1 MDMTFTLHPGDNLQ
15 GGKYRIEK
23 VLGQG
28 GFGITYLAIQG
39 GLDRTVA
46 IKEFFMREA
55 CCRASDS
62 RGVTLGTEGNR
73 ETVDRYRQ
81 KFLKEARSIA
91 RLNHPHIVRIID
103 VFEENGTAYY
113 VMEYV
118 AGGSLSDRVGR
129 QGALSESEATRY
141 IRQVADALTY
151 IHTQRMTHLDVKPA
165 NIMLTDKDEVV
176 LIDFGLAKQ
185 YDSAT
190 GHQTSSTPVGI
201 SEGYA
206 PLEQY
211 MQGGVGEFSPET
223 DIYALGAT
231 YYKLLTGQT
240 PPSASSVNEDGLPL
254 EPLKSRG
261 VTPQVITAIT
271 HAMEGRRRD
280 RPKTVAEFLTKF
292 DGVAGQAA
300 NPKPRTDTS
309 HEASGSGDGDTT
321 LKKKIPTP
329 QPKPQPKSTARP
341 VVSRKAMM
349 VAAAVLAAVLV
360 VGGIVV
366 AISQA
371 WPSGETATETQDKP
385 AFVAKKITKDSEMFS
400 VGDVNFTMRYIEGG
414 SFDMGATAEMDTAG
428 FSLAEEKPVHK
439 VYVESFAIGVF
450 EVTHGLWQAV
460 MDPNSSYNASTYFL
474 PVESVSWNDCQEF
487 IQKLNAI
494 TGKQFRLP
502 TEAEWEYAAR
512 GGKYAKGCRYSGSN
526 NLGEVGKYYGNSY
539 GSLPL
544 PGSRK
549 PNELELYDMSGSV
562 YELCSDYMGDY
573 SAEEQVCPVG
583 PVAGSERVMR
593 GGSFG
598 DEPINCRNSARFGIA
613 PDKRASNVGLRLAL
627 SL

>member
-1 MDMTFTLHPGDNLQ
+1 MDMIFTLHPGDNLQ

-39 GLDRTVA
+39 GLERTVA
-46 IKEFFMREA
+46 IKEFFMHEA
-55 CCRASDS
+55 CCRDSDS

-141 IRQVADALTY
+141 IRQVADALIY

-223 DIYALGAT
+223 DVYALGAT

-280 RPKTVAEFLTKF
+280 RPKTVAEFLAEF

-321 LKKKIPTP
+321 LKKKIPA
-329 QPKPQPKSTARP
+329 PQPKSPARP
-341 VVSRKAMM
+341 LVSRKTMM

-414 SFDMGATAEMDTAG
+414 SFDMGATAEMDTVG

-450 EVTHGLWQAV
+450 EVTQELWQAV
-460 MDPNSSYNASTYFL
+460 MGTNPSSTKSEYC

-512 GGKYAKGCRYSGSN
+512 GGKYAKGYRYSGSN
-526 NLGEVGKYYGNSY
+526 NLGEVGSFYH
-539 GSLPL
+539 GSWPAWA
-544 PGSRK
+544 SRK
-549 PNELELYDMSGSV
+549 PNELGLYDMSGSV
-562 YELCSDYMGDY
+562 NELCSDYMGDY

-583 PVAGSERVMR
+583 PVSGSERVMR

-598 DEPINCRNSARFGIA
+598 DEPINCRISARFGIA
-613 PDKRASNVGLRLAL
+613 PDKRASNIGLRLAL

>member
-39 GLDRTVA
+39 GLERMVA

-55 CCRASDS
+55 CCRACDS

-91 RLNHPHIVRIID
+91 QLNHPHIVRIID

-129 QGALSESEATRY
+129 QGALSESEDTRY

-280 RPKTVAEFLTKF
+280 RPKTVAEFLAEF

-300 NPKPRTDTS
+300 TPKPRTDTS

-321 LKKKIPTP
+321 LKKKIPA
-329 QPKPQPKSTARP
+329 PQPKSPARP
-341 VVSRKAMM
+341 VVSRKTMM

-385 AFVAKKITKDSEMFS
+385 AFVAKKITKDSEMFF

-414 SFDMGATAEMDTAG
+414 SFDMGATAEMDTVG

-450 EVTHGLWQAV
+450 EVTQELWQAV
-460 MDPNSSYNASTYFL
+460 MGTNPSSTKSAYC

-512 GGKYAKGCRYSGSN
+512 GGKYAKGYRYSGSN
-526 NLGEVGKYYGNSY
+526 NLGEVGSFYH
-539 GSLPL
+539 GSWPAWA
-544 PGSRK
+544 SRK
-549 PNELELYDMSGSV
+549 PNELGLYDMSGSV
-562 YELCSDYMGDY
+562 NELCSDYMGDY

-583 PVAGSERVMR
+583 PAAGSERVMR

-598 DEPINCRNSARFGIA
+598 DEPINCRISARFGIA

>member
-39 GLDRTVA
+39 GLERTVA

-55 CCRASDS
+55 CCRVSDS

-129 QGALSESEATRY
+129 QGALSEPEATRY

-280 RPKTVAEFLTKF
+280 RPKTVAEFLAEF

-309 HEASGSGDGDTT
+309 HEVSGSGDGDTT

-329 QPKPQPKSTARP
+329 QPQPKSPARP
-341 VVSRKAMM
+341 VVSRKTMM

-428 FSLAEEKPVHK
+428 FSLADEKPVHK

-450 EVTHGLWQAV
+450 EVTQELWQAV
-460 MDPNSSYNASTYFL
+460 MGTNPSSTKSEYC

-512 GGKYAKGCRYSGSN
+512 GGKYAKGYRYSGSN
-526 NLGEVGKYYGNSY
+526 NLGEVGSFYH
-539 GSLPL
+539 GSWPAWA
-544 PGSRK
+544 SRK
-549 PNELELYDMSGSV
+549 PNELGLYDMSGSV
-562 YELCSDYMGDY
+562 NELCSDYMGDY

-583 PVAGSERVMR
+583 PAAGSERVMR

-598 DEPINCRNSARFGIA
+598 DEPINCRISARFGIA

>member
-1 MDMTFTLHPGDNLQ
+1 
-15 GGKYRIEK
+15 
-23 VLGQG
+23 
-28 GFGITYLAIQG
+28 
-39 GLDRTVA
+39 
-46 IKEFFMREA
+46 MREA

-223 DIYALGAT
+223 DVYALGAT

-280 RPKTVAEFLTKF
+280 RPKTVAEFLAEF

-321 LKKKIPTP
+321 LKKKIPA
-329 QPKPQPKSTARP
+329 PQPKSPARP
-341 VVSRKAMM
+341 VVSRKTMM

-385 AFVAKKITKDSEMFS
+385 AFVAKKITKDSEMFF

-414 SFDMGATAEMDTAG
+414 SFDMGATAEMDTVG

-450 EVTHGLWQAV
+450 EVTQELWQAV
-460 MDPNSSYNASTYFL
+460 MGTNPSSTKSAYC

-526 NLGEVGKYYGNSY
+526 NLGEVGSFYH
-539 GSLPL
+539 GSWPAWA
-544 PGSRK
+544 SRK
-549 PNELELYDMSGSV
+549 PNELGLYDMSGSV
-562 YELCSDYMGDY
+562 NELCSDYMGDY

-583 PVAGSERVMR
+583 PVSGSERVMR

-598 DEPINCRNSARFGIA
+598 DDPINCRISARFGIA

>member
-39 GLDRTVA
+39 GLERMVA

-55 CCRASDS
+55 CCRACDS

-91 RLNHPHIVRIID
+91 QLNHPHIVRIID

-280 RPKTVAEFLTKF
+280 RPKTVAEFLAEF

-300 NPKPRTDTS
+300 TPKPRTDTS

-321 LKKKIPTP
+321 LKKKIPA
-329 QPKPQPKSTARP
+329 PQPKSPARP
-341 VVSRKAMM
+341 VVSRKTMM

-385 AFVAKKITKDSEMFS
+385 AFVAKKITKDSEMFF

-414 SFDMGATAEMDTAG
+414 SFDMGATAEMDTVG

-450 EVTHGLWQAV
+450 EVTQELWQAV
-460 MDPNSSYNASTYFL
+460 MGTNPSSTKSAYC

-512 GGKYAKGCRYSGSN
+512 GGKYAKGYRYSGSN
-526 NLGEVGKYYGNSY
+526 NLGEVGSFYH
-539 GSLPL
+539 GSWPAWA
-544 PGSRK
+544 SRK
-549 PNELELYDMSGSV
+549 PNELGLYDMSGSV
-562 YELCSDYMGDY
+562 NELCSDYMGDY

-583 PVAGSERVMR
+583 PAAGSERVMR

-598 DEPINCRNSARFGIA
+598 DEPINCRISARFGIA

>member
-1 MDMTFTLHPGDNLQ
+1 MDMIFTLHPGDNLQ

-39 GLDRTVA
+39 GLERTVA

-55 CCRASDS
+55 CCRACDS

-129 QGALSESEATRY
+129 QGALSEPEATRY

-223 DIYALGAT
+223 DVYALGAT

-280 RPKTVAEFLTKF
+280 RPKTVAEFLAEF

-321 LKKKIPTP
+321 LKKKIPA
-329 QPKPQPKSTARP
+329 PQPKSPARP
-341 VVSRKAMM
+341 VVSRKTMM

-385 AFVAKKITKDSEMFS
+385 AFVAKKITKDSEMFF

-414 SFDMGATAEMDTAG
+414 SFDMGATAEMDTVG

-450 EVTHGLWQAV
+450 EVTQELWQAV
-460 MDPNSSYNASTYFL
+460 MGTNPSSTKSAYC

-512 GGKYAKGCRYSGSN
+512 GGKYAKGYRYSGSN
-526 NLGEVGKYYGNSY
+526 NLGEVGSFYH
-539 GSLPL
+539 GSWPAWA
-544 PGSRK
+544 SRK
-549 PNELELYDMSGSV
+549 PNELRLYDMSGSV
-562 YELCSDYMGDY
+562 NELCSDYMGDY

-583 PVAGSERVMR
+583 PVSGSERVMR

-598 DEPINCRNSARFGIA
+598 DEPINCRISARFGIA
-613 PDKRASNVGLRLAL
+613 PDKRASNIGLRLAL

>member
-39 GLDRTVA
+39 GLERTVA

-55 CCRASDS
+55 CSRTSDS
-62 RGVTLGTEGNR
+62 RSVTLGTEGNR

-129 QGALSESEATRY
+129 QGALSEPEATRY
-141 IRQVADALTY
+141 IRQVADALNY

-165 NIMLTDKDEVV
+165 NIMLTDKDEAV

-223 DIYALGAT
+223 DVYALGAT

-240 PPSASSVNEDGLPL
+240 PPSASTVNEDGLPL

-261 VTPQVITAIT
+261 VSPQVITAIT

-280 RPKTVAEFLTKF
+280 RPKTVAEFLAEF
-292 DGVAGQAA
+292 DGVAEQAA
-300 NPKPRTDTS
+300 NPKPHTDTP
-309 HEASGSGDGDTT
+309 HEASGSGDGETT

-329 QPKPQPKSTARP
+329 QPKSQPKSPARP
-341 VVSRKAMM
+341 VVSRKTMM

-371 WPSGETATETQDKP
+371 LPSGETATEIQDKP
-385 AFVAKKITKDSEMFS
+385 VFVAKKITQDSEMFS
-400 VGDVNFTMRYIEGG
+400 VGGENFTMRYIEGG
-414 SFDMGATAEMDTAG
+414 SFDMGATAEMDTVG

-450 EVTHGLWQAV
+450 EVTQELWQAV
-460 MDPNSSYNASTYFL
+460 MGTNPSYDKSRFCS
-474 PVESVSWNDCQEF
+474 VESVSWNDCQEF
-487 IQKLNAI
+487 LQKLNAI

-526 NLGEVGKYYGNSY
+526 NLGEVGKYYANSH
-539 GSLPL
+539 GSLPVQ
-544 PGSRK
+544 GSRK
-549 PNELELYDMSGSV
+549 PNELTLYDMSGSV
-562 YELCSDYMGDY
+562 NELCSDYMGDY

-583 PVAGSERVMR
+583 PASGSERVMR

-598 DEPINCRNSARFGIA
+598 DEPINCRISARFGIA

-627 SL
+627 SI

>member
-1 MDMTFTLHPGDNLQ
+1 M
-15 GGKYRIEK
+15 
-23 VLGQG
+23 
-28 GFGITYLAIQG
+28 
-39 GLDRTVA
+39 
-46 IKEFFMREA
+46 
-55 CCRASDS
+55 
-62 RGVTLGTEGNR
+62 TLGTEGNR

-280 RPKTVAEFLTKF
+280 RPKTVAEFLAEF

-321 LKKKIPTP
+321 LKKKIPA
-329 QPKPQPKSTARP
+329 PQPKSPARP
-341 VVSRKAMM
+341 VVSRKTMM

-385 AFVAKKITKDSEMFS
+385 AFVAKKITKDSEMFF

-414 SFDMGATAEMDTAG
+414 SFDMGATAEMDTVG

-450 EVTHGLWQAV
+450 EVTQELWQAV
-460 MDPNSSYNASTYFL
+460 MGTNPSSTKSAYC

-512 GGKYAKGCRYSGSN
+512 GGKYAKGYRYSGSN
-526 NLGEVGKYYGNSY
+526 NLGEVGSFYH
-539 GSLPL
+539 GSWPAWA
-544 PGSRK
+544 SRK
-549 PNELELYDMSGSV
+549 PNELGLYDMSGSV
-562 YELCSDYMGDY
+562 HELCSDYMGDY

-583 PVAGSERVMR
+583 PAAGSERVMR

-598 DEPINCRNSARFGIA
+598 DEPINCRISARFGIA

>member
-39 GLDRTVA
+39 GLERTVA

-118 AGGSLSDRVGR
+118 AGGSLSDRGGR
-129 QGALSESEATRY
+129 QGALSEPEATRY

-165 NIMLTDKDEVV
+165 NIMLTDKDEAV

-280 RPKTVAEFLTKF
+280 RPKTVAEFLAEF

-300 NPKPRTDTS
+300 NPKPRTDTP

-321 LKKKIPTP
+321 LKKKIPA
-329 QPKPQPKSTARP
+329 PQPKSPARP
-341 VVSRKAMM
+341 VVSRKTMM

-385 AFVAKKITKDSEMFS
+385 AFVAKKITQSFQLTLSTGQYSDLVEDGLVPITACQSSCVTSKTPMAKLSTYTLCTGFS
-400 VGDVNFTMRYIEGG
+400 SARLKPAVSISAVG
-414 SFDMGATAEMDTAG
+414 SF
-428 FSLAEEKPVHK
+428 
-439 VYVESFAIGVF
+439 Y
-450 EVTHGLWQAV
+450 HG
-460 MDPNSSYNASTYFL
+460 
-474 PVESVSWNDCQEF
+474 SWP
-487 IQKLNAI
+487 AW
-494 TGKQFRLP
+494 
-502 TEAEWEYAAR
+502 A
-512 GGKYAKGCRYSGSN
+512 
-526 NLGEVGKYYGNSY
+526 
-539 GSLPL
+539 
-544 PGSRK
+544 SRK
-549 PNELELYDMSGSV
+549 PNELGLYDMSGSV
-562 YELCSDYMGDY
+562 NELCSDYMGDY

-583 PVAGSERVMR
+583 PAAGSERVMR

-598 DEPINCRNSARFGIA
+598 DEPINCRISARFGIA

>member
-1 MDMTFTLHPGDNLQ
+1 M
-15 GGKYRIEK
+15 
-23 VLGQG
+23 
-28 GFGITYLAIQG
+28 
-39 GLDRTVA
+39 
-46 IKEFFMREA
+46 
-55 CCRASDS
+55 
-62 RGVTLGTEGNR
+62 
-73 ETVDRYRQ
+73 
-81 KFLKEARSIA
+81 
-91 RLNHPHIVRIID
+91 
-103 VFEENGTAYY
+103 
-113 VMEYV
+113 
-118 AGGSLSDRVGR
+118 
-129 QGALSESEATRY
+129 
-141 IRQVADALTY
+141 ADALTY

-539 GSLPL
+539 GTLPL

-598 DEPINCRNSARFGIA
+598 DDPINCRISARFGIA

>member
-1 MDMTFTLHPGDNLQ
+1 M
-15 GGKYRIEK
+15 
-23 VLGQG
+23 
-28 GFGITYLAIQG
+28 
-39 GLDRTVA
+39 
-46 IKEFFMREA
+46 
-55 CCRASDS
+55 
-62 RGVTLGTEGNR
+62 
-73 ETVDRYRQ
+73 
-81 KFLKEARSIA
+81 
-91 RLNHPHIVRIID
+91 ID

-129 QGALSESEATRY
+129 QGALSESEAMRY

-185 YDSAT
+185 YASAT

-223 DIYALGAT
+223 DVYARGAT

-280 RPKTVAEFLTKF
+280 RPKTVAEFLAEF

-321 LKKKIPTP
+321 LKKKIPA
-329 QPKPQPKSTARP
+329 PQPKSPARP
-341 VVSRKAMM
+341 VVSRKTMM

-385 AFVAKKITKDSEMFS
+385 AFVAKKITKDSEMFF

-414 SFDMGATAEMDTAG
+414 SFDMGATAEMDTVG

-450 EVTHGLWQAV
+450 EVTQELWQAV
-460 MDPNSSYNASTYFL
+460 MGTNPSSTKSAYC

-512 GGKYAKGCRYSGSN
+512 GGKYAKGYRYSGSN
-526 NLGEVGKYYGNSY
+526 NLGEVGSFYH
-539 GSLPL
+539 GSWPAWA
-544 PGSRK
+544 SRK
-549 PNELELYDMSGSV
+549 PNELGLYDMSGSV
-562 YELCSDYMGDY
+562 NELSSDYMGDY

-583 PVAGSERVMR
+583 PAAGSERVMR
-593 GGSFG
+593 RGSFG
-598 DEPINCRNSARFGIA
+598 DEPINCRISARFGIA

>member
-1 MDMTFTLHPGDNLQ
+1 MDMIFTLHPGDNLQ

-39 GLDRTVA
+39 GLERTVA

-129 QGALSESEATRY
+129 QGALSEPEATRY

-280 RPKTVAEFLTKF
+280 RPKAVAEFLAEF

-321 LKKKIPTP
+321 LKKKIPA
-329 QPKPQPKSTARP
+329 PQPKSPARP
-341 VVSRKAMM
+341 VVSRKTMM

-385 AFVAKKITKDSEMFS
+385 AFVAKKITKDSEMFF

-414 SFDMGATAEMDTAG
+414 SFDMGATAEMDTVG

-450 EVTHGLWQAV
+450 EVTQELWQAV
-460 MDPNSSYNASTYFL
+460 MGTNPSSTKSAYC

-512 GGKYAKGCRYSGSN
+512 GGKYAKGYRYSGSN
-526 NLGEVGKYYGNSY
+526 NLGEVGSFYH
-539 GSLPL
+539 GSWPAWA
-544 PGSRK
+544 SRK
-549 PNELELYDMSGSV
+549 PNELGLYDMSGSV
-562 YELCSDYMGDY
+562 NELCSDYMGDY

-583 PVAGSERVMR
+583 PAAGSERVMR

-598 DEPINCRNSARFGIA
+598 DEPINCRISARFGIA

>member
-39 GLDRTVA
+39 GLERTVA

-118 AGGSLSDRVGR
+118 AGGSLSDRVGC
-129 QGALSESEATRY
+129 QGALSEPEATRY

-280 RPKTVAEFLTKF
+280 RPKTVAEFLAEF

-309 HEASGSGDGDTT
+309 HEVSGSGDGDTT
-321 LKKKIPTP
+321 LKKKIPA
-329 QPKPQPKSTARP
+329 PQPKSPARP
-341 VVSRKAMM
+341 VVSRKTMM

-414 SFDMGATAEMDTAG
+414 SFDMGATAEMDTVG

-450 EVTHGLWQAV
+450 EVTQELWQAV
-460 MDPNSSYNASTYFL
+460 MGTNPSSTKSEYC

-512 GGKYAKGCRYSGSN
+512 GGKYAKGYRYSGSN
-526 NLGEVGKYYGNSY
+526 NLGEVGSFYH
-539 GSLPL
+539 GSWPAWA
-544 PGSRK
+544 SRK
-549 PNELELYDMSGSV
+549 PNELGLYDMSGSV
-562 YELCSDYMGDY
+562 NELCSDYMGDY

-583 PVAGSERVMR
+583 PAAGSERVMR

-598 DEPINCRNSARFGIA
+598 DEPINCRISARFGIA

>member
-1 MDMTFTLHPGDNLQ
+1 M
-15 GGKYRIEK
+15 
-23 VLGQG
+23 
-28 GFGITYLAIQG
+28 
-39 GLDRTVA
+39 
-46 IKEFFMREA
+46 
-55 CCRASDS
+55 
-62 RGVTLGTEGNR
+62 
-73 ETVDRYRQ
+73 
-81 KFLKEARSIA
+81 
-91 RLNHPHIVRIID
+91 RIID

-280 RPKTVAEFLTKF
+280 RPKAVAEFQAEF

-329 QPKPQPKSTARP
+329 QPKPQPKSPARP
-341 VVSRKAMM
+341 WS
-349 VAAAVLAAVLV
+349 
-360 VGGIVV
+360 
-366 AISQA
+366 
-371 WPSGETATETQDKP
+371 
-385 AFVAKKITKDSEMFS
+385 
-400 VGDVNFTMRYIEGG
+400 
-414 SFDMGATAEMDTAG
+414 AG
-428 FSLAEEKPVHK
+428 
-439 VYVESFAIGVF
+439 
-450 EVTHGLWQAV
+450 
-460 MDPNSSYNASTYFL
+460 
-474 PVESVSWNDCQEF
+474 
-487 IQKLNAI
+487 
-494 TGKQFRLP
+494 R
-502 TEAEWEYAAR
+502 R
-512 GGKYAKGCRYSGSN
+512 
-526 NLGEVGKYYGNSY
+526 
-539 GSLPL
+539 
-544 PGSRK
+544 
-549 PNELELYDMSGSV
+549 
-562 YELCSDYMGDY
+562 
-573 SAEEQVCPVG
+573 
-583 PVAGSERVMR
+583 
-593 GGSFG
+593 
-598 DEPINCRNSARFGIA
+598 
-613 PDKRASNVGLRLAL
+613 
-627 SL
+627 

>member
-39 GLDRTVA
+39 GLERTVA

-55 CCRASDS
+55 CCRAGDS

-129 QGALSESEATRY
+129 QGALSEPEATRY

-223 DIYALGAT
+223 DVYALGAT

-280 RPKTVAEFLTKF
+280 RPKTVAEFLAEF

-329 QPKPQPKSTARP
+329 QPKSPARP
-341 VVSRKAMM
+341 VVSRKTMM

-414 SFDMGATAEMDTAG
+414 SFDMGATAEMDTVG

-450 EVTHGLWQAV
+450 EVTQELWQAV
-460 MDPNSSYNASTYFL
+460 MGTNPSSTKSEYC

-512 GGKYAKGCRYSGSN
+512 GGKYAKGYRYSGSN
-526 NLGEVGKYYGNSY
+526 NLGEVGSFYH
-539 GSLPL
+539 GSWPAWA
-544 PGSRK
+544 SRK
-549 PNELELYDMSGSV
+549 PNELGLYDMSGSV
-562 YELCSDYMGDY
+562 NELCSDYMGDY

-583 PVAGSERVMR
+583 PAAGSERVMR

-598 DEPINCRNSARFGIA
+598 DEPINCRISARFGIA

>member
-1 MDMTFTLHPGDNLQ
+1 
-15 GGKYRIEK
+15 
-23 VLGQG
+23 
-28 GFGITYLAIQG
+28 
-39 GLDRTVA
+39 
-46 IKEFFMREA
+46 MREA

-129 QGALSESEATRY
+129 QGALSEPEATRY

-223 DIYALGAT
+223 DVYALGAT

-280 RPKTVAEFLTKF
+280 RPKTVAEFLAEF

-309 HEASGSGDGDTT
+309 HEASGSGDGETT

-329 QPKPQPKSTARP
+329 QPQPQSKSPARP
-341 VVSRKAMM
+341 VVSRKTMM

-366 AISQA
+366 AISHA

-414 SFDMGATAEMDTAG
+414 SFDMGATAEMDTVG

-450 EVTHGLWQAV
+450 EVTQELWQAV
-460 MDPNSSYNASTYFL
+460 MGTNPSSTKSEYC

-512 GGKYAKGCRYSGSN
+512 GGKYAKGYRYSGSN
-526 NLGEVGKYYGNSY
+526 NLGEVGSFYH
-539 GSLPL
+539 GSWPAWA
-544 PGSRK
+544 SRK
-549 PNELELYDMSGSV
+549 PNELGLYDMSGSV
-562 YELCSDYMGDY
+562 NELCSDYMGDY

-583 PVAGSERVMR
+583 PAAGSERVMR

-598 DEPINCRNSARFGIA
+598 DEPINCRISARFGIA

>member
-1 MDMTFTLHPGDNLQ
+1 M
-15 GGKYRIEK
+15 
-23 VLGQG
+23 LGQG

-39 GLDRTVA
+39 GLERTVA

-165 NIMLTDKDEVV
+165 NIMLADKDEVV

-223 DIYALGAT
+223 DVYALGAT

-280 RPKTVAEFLTKF
+280 RPKTVAEFLAEF

-321 LKKKIPTP
+321 LKKKIPA
-329 QPKPQPKSTARP
+329 PQPKSPARP
-341 VVSRKAMM
+341 VVSRKTMM

-385 AFVAKKITKDSEMFS
+385 AFVAKKITKDSEMFF

-414 SFDMGATAEMDTAG
+414 SFDMGDTAEMDTVG
-428 FSLAEEKPVHK
+428 FSLAEGKPVHK
-439 VYVESFAIGVF
+439 VYGESFAIGVF
-450 EVTHGLWQAV
+450 EVTQELWQAV
-460 MDPNSSYNASTYFL
+460 MGTNPSSTKSAYC

-494 TGKQFRLP
+494 TGKQFRLT

-512 GGKYAKGCRYSGSN
+512 GGKYAKGYRYSGSN
-526 NLGEVGKYYGNSY
+526 NLGEVGSFYH
-539 GSLPL
+539 GSWPAWA
-544 PGSRK
+544 SRK
-549 PNELELYDMSGSV
+549 PNELGLYDMSGSV
-562 YELCSDYMGDY
+562 NELCSDYMGDY

-583 PVAGSERVMR
+583 PAAGSERVMR

-598 DEPINCRNSARFGIA
+598 DEPINCRISARFGIA

>member
-1 MDMTFTLHPGDNLQ
+1 M
-15 GGKYRIEK
+15 
-23 VLGQG
+23 
-28 GFGITYLAIQG
+28 
-39 GLDRTVA
+39 
-46 IKEFFMREA
+46 
-55 CCRASDS
+55 
-62 RGVTLGTEGNR
+62 
-73 ETVDRYRQ
+73 
-81 KFLKEARSIA
+81 
-91 RLNHPHIVRIID
+91 RIID

-129 QGALSESEATRY
+129 HGALSEPEATRY

-280 RPKTVAEFLTKF
+280 RPKTVAEFMAEF

-309 HEASGSGDGDTT
+309 HEVSGSGDGDTT

-329 QPKPQPKSTARP
+329 QPKPQPKSPARP
-341 VVSRKAMM
+341 VVSRKTMM

-414 SFDMGATAEMDTAG
+414 SFDMGATAEMDTVG

-450 EVTHGLWQAV
+450 EVTQELWQAV
-460 MDPNSSYNASTYFL
+460 MGTNPSSTKSEYC

-512 GGKYAKGCRYSGSN
+512 GGKYAKGYRYSGSN
-526 NLGEVGKYYGNSY
+526 NLGEVGSFYH
-539 GSLPL
+539 GSWPAWA
-544 PGSRK
+544 SRK
-549 PNELELYDMSGSV
+549 PNELGLYDMSGSV
-562 YELCSDYMGDY
+562 NELCSDYMGDY

-583 PVAGSERVMR
+583 PAAGSERVMR

-598 DEPINCRNSARFGIA
+598 DEPINCRISARFGIA

>member
-39 GLDRTVA
+39 GLERTVA

-223 DIYALGAT
+223 DVYALGAT

-280 RPKTVAEFLTKF
+280 RPKTVAEFLAEF

-329 QPKPQPKSTARP
+329 QPKPQPKSPARP
-341 VVSRKAMM
+341 VVSRKTMM

-371 WPSGETATETQDKP
+371 WPSEETATEPQDKP

-400 VGDVNFTMRYIEGG
+400 VGGENFIMNYIEGG
-414 SFDMGATAEMDTAG
+414 SFDMGATAEMDTVG
-428 FSLAEEKPVHK
+428 FGLQDEKPVHK

-450 EVTHGLWQAV
+450 EVTQELWQAV
-460 MDPNSSYNASTYFL
+460 MGTNPSYDKSKFC

-512 GGKYAKGCRYSGSN
+512 GGKYAKGCRNSGSN
-526 NLGEVGKYYGNSY
+526 NLGEVGKYYGNSH
-539 GSLPL
+539 GSLPVE
-544 PGSRK
+544 GSRK
-549 PNELELYDMSGSV
+549 PNELGLYDMSGSV
-562 YELCSDYMGDY
+562 NELCSDYMGDY

-583 PVAGSERVMR
+583 PAAGSERVMR

-598 DEPINCRNSARFGIA
+598 DEPINCRISARFGIA

>member
-39 GLDRTVA
+39 GLERTVA

-113 VMEYV
+113 VMEHV

-223 DIYALGAT
+223 DVYALGAT

-280 RPKTVAEFLTKF
+280 RPKTVAEFLAEF

-300 NPKPRTDTS
+300 NSKPRTDTP

-321 LKKKIPTP
+321 LKKKIPA
-329 QPKPQPKSTARP
+329 PQPKSPARP
-341 VVSRKAMM
+341 VVSRKTMM

-385 AFVAKKITKDSEMFS
+385 AFVAKKITKDSEMFF

-414 SFDMGATAEMDTAG
+414 SFDMGATAEMDTVG

-450 EVTHGLWQAV
+450 EVTQELWQAV
-460 MDPNSSYNASTYFL
+460 MGTNPSSTKSGYC

-512 GGKYAKGCRYSGSN
+512 GGKYAKGYRYSGSN
-526 NLGEVGKYYGNSY
+526 NLGEVGSFYH
-539 GSLPL
+539 GSWPAW
-544 PGSRK
+544 GSRK
-549 PNELELYDMSGSV
+549 PNELRLYDMSGSV
-562 YELCSDYMGDY
+562 NELCSDYMGDY

-583 PVAGSERVMR
+583 PASGSERVMR
-593 GGSFG
+593 GGSFV
-598 DEPINCRNSARFGIA
+598 DEPINCRISARFGIA

>member
-39 GLDRTVA
+39 GLERTVA

-129 QGALSESEATRY
+129 QGALSEPEATRY

-223 DIYALGAT
+223 DVYALGAT

-261 VTPQVITAIT
+261 VTPLVITAIT

-280 RPKTVAEFLTKF
+280 RPKTVAEFLAEF
-292 DGVAGQAA
+292 DGVSGQAA

-309 HEASGSGDGDTT
+309 HEASGSGDTT

-329 QPKPQPKSTARP
+329 QPKSPARP
-341 VVSRKAMM
+341 VVSRKTMM

-414 SFDMGATAEMDTAG
+414 SFDMGATAEMDTVG

-450 EVTHGLWQAV
+450 EVTQELWQAV
-460 MDPNSSYNASTYFL
+460 MGTNPSSTKSEYC

-512 GGKYAKGCRYSGSN
+512 GGKYAKGYRYSGSN
-526 NLGEVGKYYGNSY
+526 NLGEVGSFYH
-539 GSLPL
+539 GSWPAWA
-544 PGSRK
+544 SRK
-549 PNELELYDMSGSV
+549 PNELGLYDMSGSV
-562 YELCSDYMGDY
+562 NELCSDYMGDY

-583 PVAGSERVMR
+583 PASGSERVMR

-598 DEPINCRNSARFGIA
+598 DEPINCRISARFGIA

>member
-39 GLDRTVA
+39 GLERTVA

-55 CCRASDS
+55 CYRASDS

-81 KFLKEARSIA
+81 RFLKEARSIA

-280 RPKTVAEFLTKF
+280 RPKTVAEFLAEF

-329 QPKPQPKSTARP
+329 QPKSPARP
-341 VVSRKAMM
+341 VVSRKTMM

-414 SFDMGATAEMDTAG
+414 SFDMGATAEMDTVG

-450 EVTHGLWQAV
+450 EVTQELWQAV
-460 MDPNSSYNASTYFL
+460 MGTNPSSTKSEYC

-512 GGKYAKGCRYSGSN
+512 GGKYAKGYRYSGSN
-526 NLGEVGKYYGNSY
+526 NLGEVGSFYH
-539 GSLPL
+539 GSWPAWA
-544 PGSRK
+544 SRK
-549 PNELELYDMSGSV
+549 PNELGLYDMSGSV
-562 YELCSDYMGDY
+562 NELCSDYMGDY

-583 PVAGSERVMR
+583 PAAGSERVMR

-598 DEPINCRNSARFGIA
+598 DEPINCRISARFGIA

>member
-1 MDMTFTLHPGDNLQ
+1 
-15 GGKYRIEK
+15 
-23 VLGQG
+23 
-28 GFGITYLAIQG
+28 
-39 GLDRTVA
+39 
-46 IKEFFMREA
+46 MREA

-129 QGALSESEATRY
+129 QGALSEPEATRY

-165 NIMLTDKDEVV
+165 NIMLTDKDEAV

-223 DIYALGAT
+223 DVYALGAT

-240 PPSASSVNEDGLPL
+240 PPSASSVNEDGLTL

-280 RPKTVAEFLTKF
+280 RPKTVADFLSEF

-329 QPKPQPKSTARP
+329 QPKPQPKSPARP
-341 VVSRKAMM
+341 VVSRKTMM

-414 SFDMGATAEMDTAG
+414 SFDMGATAEMDTVG

-450 EVTHGLWQAV
+450 EVTQELWQAV
-460 MDPNSSYNASTYFL
+460 MGTNPSSTKSEYC

-487 IQKLNAI
+487 LQKLNAI

-512 GGKYAKGCRYSGSN
+512 GGKYAKGYRYSGSN
-526 NLGEVGKYYGNSY
+526 NLGEVGSFYH
-539 GSLPL
+539 GSWPAWA
-544 PGSRK
+544 SRK
-549 PNELELYDMSGSV
+549 PNELGLYDMSGSV
-562 YELCSDYMGDY
+562 NELCSDYMGDY

-583 PVAGSERVMR
+583 PAAGSERVMR

-598 DEPINCRNSARFGIA
+598 DEPINCRISARFGIA

>member
-39 GLDRTVA
+39 GLERTVA

-223 DIYALGAT
+223 DVYALGAT

-280 RPKTVAEFLTKF
+280 RPKTVAEFLAEF
-292 DGVAGQAA
+292 DGVAGHAA

-321 LKKKIPTP
+321 LKKKIPA
-329 QPKPQPKSTARP
+329 PQPKSPARP
-341 VVSRKAMM
+341 VVSRKTMM

-385 AFVAKKITKDSEMFS
+385 AFVAKKITKDSEMFF

-414 SFDMGATAEMDTAG
+414 SFDMGATAEMDTVG

-450 EVTHGLWQAV
+450 EVTQELWQAV
-460 MDPNSSYNASTYFL
+460 MGTNPSSTKSEYC

-512 GGKYAKGCRYSGSN
+512 GGKYAKGYRYSGSN
-526 NLGEVGKYYGNSY
+526 NLGEVGSFYH
-539 GSLPL
+539 GSWPAWA
-544 PGSRK
+544 SRK
-549 PNELELYDMSGSV
+549 PNELGLYDMSGSV
-562 YELCSDYMGDY
+562 NELCSDYMGDY

-583 PVAGSERVMR
+583 PAAGSERVMR

-598 DEPINCRNSARFGIA
+598 DEPINCRISARFGMA

>member
-1 MDMTFTLHPGDNLQ
+1 MDMIFTLHPGDNLQ

-39 GLDRTVA
+39 GLERTVA

-223 DIYALGAT
+223 DVYALGAT

-280 RPKTVAEFLTKF
+280 RPKTVAEFLAEF

-321 LKKKIPTP
+321 LKKKIPA
-329 QPKPQPKSTARP
+329 PQPKSPARP
-341 VVSRKAMM
+341 VVSRKTMM

-385 AFVAKKITKDSEMFS
+385 AFVAKKITKDSEMFF

-414 SFDMGATAEMDTAG
+414 SFDMGATAEMDTVG

-450 EVTHGLWQAV
+450 EVTQELWQAV
-460 MDPNSSYNASTYFL
+460 MGTNPSSTKSAYC

-512 GGKYAKGCRYSGSN
+512 GGNRSRGYVFSGSD
-526 NLGEVGKYYGNSY
+526 NLYNVAWYEGNSDMTTHNV
-539 GSLPL
+539 GGLE
-544 PGSRK
+544 
-549 PNELELYDMSGSV
+549 PNELGLYDMAGNV
-562 YELCSDYMGDY
+562 DEWCSDFRGDY
-573 SAEEQVCPVG
+573 TASPAVDPKG
-583 PVAGSERVMR
+583 PATGDTHIVR
-593 GGSFG
+593 GGSWNG
-598 DEPINCRNSARFGIA
+598 SLGGCYICARGSMI
-613 PDKRASNVGLRLAL
+613 PNYGKSDTGLRLAL
-627 SL
+627 SE

>member
-39 GLDRTVA
+39 GLERTVA

-118 AGGSLSDRVGR
+118 AGGSLSDRVGC
-129 QGALSESEATRY
+129 QGALSEPEATRY

-280 RPKTVAEFLTKF
+280 RPKTVAEFLAEF

-321 LKKKIPTP
+321 LKKKIPA
-329 QPKPQPKSTARP
+329 PQPKSPARP
-341 VVSRKAMM
+341 VVSRKTMM

-371 WPSGETATETQDKP
+371 
-385 AFVAKKITKDSEMFS
+385 
-400 VGDVNFTMRYIEGG
+400 
-414 SFDMGATAEMDTAG
+414 
-428 FSLAEEKPVHK
+428 
-439 VYVESFAIGVF
+439 
-450 EVTHGLWQAV
+450 
-460 MDPNSSYNASTYFL
+460 
-474 PVESVSWNDCQEF
+474 
-487 IQKLNAI
+487 
-494 TGKQFRLP
+494 
-502 TEAEWEYAAR
+502 
-512 GGKYAKGCRYSGSN
+512 
-526 NLGEVGKYYGNSY
+526 
-539 GSLPL
+539 
-544 PGSRK
+544 
-549 PNELELYDMSGSV
+549 
-562 YELCSDYMGDY
+562 
-573 SAEEQVCPVG
+573 
-583 PVAGSERVMR
+583 
-593 GGSFG
+593 
-598 DEPINCRNSARFGIA
+598 
-613 PDKRASNVGLRLAL
+613 
-627 SL
+627 

>member
-39 GLDRTVA
+39 GLERTVA

-118 AGGSLSDRVGR
+118 AGGSLSDRVGC
-129 QGALSESEATRY
+129 QGALSEPEATRY

-280 RPKTVAEFLTKF
+280 RPKTVAEFLAEF

-300 NPKPRTDTS
+300 NPKPRTDTP

-321 LKKKIPTP
+321 LKKKIPA
-329 QPKPQPKSTARP
+329 PQPKSPARP
-341 VVSRKAMM
+341 VVSRKTMM

-414 SFDMGATAEMDTAG
+414 SFDMGATAEMDTVG
-428 FSLAEEKPVHK
+428 FGLQDEKPVHK

-450 EVTHGLWQAV
+450 EVTQELWQAV
-460 MDPNSSYNASTYFL
+460 MGTNPSSTKSEYC

-512 GGKYAKGCRYSGSN
+512 GGKYAKGYRYSGSN
-526 NLGEVGKYYGNSY
+526 NLGEVGSFYH
-539 GSLPL
+539 GSWPAWA
-544 PGSRK
+544 SRK
-549 PNELELYDMSGSV
+549 PNELGLYDMSGSV
-562 YELCSDYMGDY
+562 NELCSDYMGDY

-583 PVAGSERVMR
+583 PAAGSERVMR

-598 DEPINCRNSARFGIA
+598 DEPINCRISARFGIA

>member
-39 GLDRTVA
+39 GLERTVA

-118 AGGSLSDRVGR
+118 AGGSLSDRVGC

-223 DIYALGAT
+223 DVYAPRSYIL
-231 YYKLLTGQT
+231 QT
-240 PPSASSVNEDGLPL
+240 A
-254 EPLKSRG
+254 
-261 VTPQVITAIT
+261 
-271 HAMEGRRRD
+271 H
-280 RPKTVAEFLTKF
+280 
-292 DGVAGQAA
+292 
-300 NPKPRTDTS
+300 RTDT
-309 HEASGSGDGDTT
+309 A
-321 LKKKIPTP
+321 
-329 QPKPQPKSTARP
+329 QC
-341 VVSRKAMM
+341 
-349 VAAAVLAAVLV
+349 
-360 VGGIVV
+360 
-366 AISQA
+366 
-371 WPSGETATETQDKP
+371 
-385 AFVAKKITKDSEMFS
+385 FV
-400 VGDVNFTMRYIEGG
+400 
-414 SFDMGATAEMDTAG
+414 
-428 FSLAEEKPVHK
+428 
-439 VYVESFAIGVF
+439 
-450 EVTHGLWQAV
+450 
-460 MDPNSSYNASTYFL
+460 
-474 PVESVSWNDCQEF
+474 CQ
-487 IQKLNAI
+487 
-494 TGKQFRLP
+494 
-502 TEAEWEYAAR
+502 
-512 GGKYAKGCRYSGSN
+512 
-526 NLGEVGKYYGNSY
+526 
-539 GSLPL
+539 
-544 PGSRK
+544 
-549 PNELELYDMSGSV
+549 
-562 YELCSDYMGDY
+562 
-573 SAEEQVCPVG
+573 
-583 PVAGSERVMR
+583 
-593 GGSFG
+593 
-598 DEPINCRNSARFGIA
+598 
-613 PDKRASNVGLRLAL
+613 
-627 SL
+627 

>member
-1 MDMTFTLHPGDNLQ
+1 MDMIFTLHPGDNLQ

-39 GLDRTVA
+39 GLERTVA

-129 QGALSESEATRY
+129 QGALSEPEATRY

-223 DIYALGAT
+223 DVYALGAT

-280 RPKTVAEFLTKF
+280 RPKTVAEFLAEF

-321 LKKKIPTP
+321 LKKKIPA
-329 QPKPQPKSTARP
+329 PQPKSPARP
-341 VVSRKAMM
+341 VVSRKTMM

-450 EVTHGLWQAV
+450 EVTQELWQAV
-460 MDPNSSYNASTYFL
+460 MGTNPSSTKSEYC

-512 GGKYAKGCRYSGSN
+512 GGKYAKGYRYSGSN
-526 NLGEVGKYYGNSY
+526 NLGEVGSFYH
-539 GSLPL
+539 GSWPAWA
-544 PGSRK
+544 SRK
-549 PNELELYDMSGSV
+549 PNELGLYDMSGSV
-562 YELCSDYMGDY
+562 NELCSDYMGDY

-583 PVAGSERVMR
+583 PAAGSERVMR
-593 GGSFG
+593 GGSFD
-598 DEPINCRNSARFGIA
+598 DEPINCRISARFGIA

>member
-39 GLDRTVA
+39 GLERTVA

-55 CCRASDS
+55 CCRAGDS

-118 AGGSLSDRVGR
+118 AGGSLFDRVGR
-129 QGALSESEATRY
+129 QGALSEPEATRY

-165 NIMLTDKDEVV
+165 NIMLTDKDEAV

-223 DIYALGAT
+223 DVYALGAT

-261 VTPQVITAIT
+261 VTPQVITAIA

-280 RPKTVAEFLTKF
+280 RPKTVAEFLAEF

-329 QPKPQPKSTARP
+329 QLKPQPKSPARP
-341 VVSRKAMM
+341 VVSRKTMM

-371 WPSGETATETQDKP
+371 WPSGETATESQDKP

-450 EVTHGLWQAV
+450 EVTQELWQAV
-460 MDPNSSYNASTYFL
+460 MGTNPSSTKSEYC

-487 IQKLNAI
+487 LQKLNAI

-512 GGKYAKGCRYSGSN
+512 GGKYAKGYRYSGSN
-526 NLGEVGKYYGNSY
+526 NLGEVGSFYH
-539 GSLPL
+539 GSWPAWA
-544 PGSRK
+544 SRK
-549 PNELELYDMSGSV
+549 PNELGLYDMSGSV
-562 YELCSDYMGDY
+562 NELCSDYMGDY

-583 PVAGSERVMR
+583 PAAGSERVMR

-598 DEPINCRNSARFGIA
+598 DDPINCRISARFGIA

>member
-39 GLDRTVA
+39 GLERTVA
-46 IKEFFMREA
+46 VKEFFMREA

-129 QGALSESEATRY
+129 QGALSEPEATRY

-280 RPKTVAEFLTKF
+280 RPKTVAEFLTEF

-300 NPKPRTDTS
+300 TPKPRTDTS

-329 QPKPQPKSTARP
+329 QPTPQPKSPARP
-341 VVSRKAMM
+341 VVSRKTMM

-371 WPSGETATETQDKP
+371 WPSGETATEPQDKP

-414 SFDMGATAEMDTAG
+414 SFDMGATAEMDTVG

-439 VYVESFAIGVF
+439 VYVESYGIGVD
-450 EVTHGLWQAV
+450 EVTHGLWDAV

-526 NLGEVGKYYGNSY
+526 NLGEVGRYYGNSY

-598 DEPINCRNSARFGIA
+598 DEPINCRISARFGIA

>member
-39 GLDRTVA
+39 GLERMVA

-55 CCRASDS
+55 CCRACDS

-91 RLNHPHIVRIID
+91 QLNHPHIVRIID

-280 RPKTVAEFLTKF
+280 RPKTVAEFLAEF

-300 NPKPRTDTS
+300 TPKPRTDTS

-321 LKKKIPTP
+321 LKKKIPA
-329 QPKPQPKSTARP
+329 PQPKSPARP
-341 VVSRKAMM
+341 VVSRKTMM

-385 AFVAKKITKDSEMFS
+385 AFVAKKITKDSEMFF

-414 SFDMGATAEMDTAG
+414 SFDMGATAEMDTVG

-450 EVTHGLWQAV
+450 EVTQELWQAV
-460 MDPNSSYNASTYFL
+460 MGTNPSSTKSAYC

-494 TGKQFRLP
+494 TGKQFLP
-502 TEAEWEYAAR
+502 WLLASL
-512 GGKYAKGCRYSGSN
+512 GKPKAQR
-526 NLGEVGKYYGNSY
+526 VGA
-539 GSLPL
+539 
-544 PGSRK
+544 
-549 PNELELYDMSGSV
+549 V
-562 YELCSDYMGDY
+562 
-573 SAEEQVCPVG
+573 
-583 PVAGSERVMR
+583 
-593 GGSFG
+593 
-598 DEPINCRNSARFGIA
+598 
-613 PDKRASNVGLRLAL
+613 
-627 SL
+627 

>member
-39 GLDRTVA
+39 GLERTVA

-261 VTPQVITAIT
+261 VTPLVITAIT

-280 RPKTVAEFLTKF
+280 RPKTVAEFLAEF

-309 HEASGSGDGDTT
+309 HEASGLGDGETT

-329 QPKPQPKSTARP
+329 QPKSPARP
-341 VVSRKAMM
+341 VVSRKTMM

-414 SFDMGATAEMDTAG
+414 SFDMGATAEMDTVG

-450 EVTHGLWQAV
+450 EVTQELWLAV
-460 MDPNSSYNASTYFL
+460 MGTNPSSTKSEYC

-512 GGKYAKGCRYSGSN
+512 GGKYAKGYRYSGSN
-526 NLGEVGKYYGNSY
+526 NLGEVGSFYH
-539 GSLPL
+539 GSWPAWA
-544 PGSRK
+544 SRK
-549 PNELELYDMSGSV
+549 PNELGLYDMSGSV
-562 YELCSDYMGDY
+562 NELCSDYMGDY

-583 PVAGSERVMR
+583 PAAGSERVMR

-598 DEPINCRNSARFGIA
+598 DDPINCRISARFGIA

>member
-39 GLDRTVA
+39 GLERTVA
-46 IKEFFMREA
+46 IKEVFMREA

-223 DIYALGAT
+223 DVYALGAT

-280 RPKTVAEFLTKF
+280 RPKTVAEFLAEF

-321 LKKKIPTP
+321 LKKKIPA
-329 QPKPQPKSTARP
+329 PQPKSPARP
-341 VVSRKAMM
+341 VVSRKTMM

-385 AFVAKKITKDSEMFS
+385 AFVAKKITKDSEMFF

-414 SFDMGATAEMDTAG
+414 SFDMGATAEMDTVG

-450 EVTHGLWQAV
+450 EVTQELWQAV
-460 MDPNSSYNASTYFL
+460 MGTNPSSTKSAYC

-512 GGKYAKGCRYSGSN
+512 GGKYAKGYRYSGSN
-526 NLGEVGKYYGNSY
+526 NLGEVGSFYH
-539 GSLPL
+539 GSWPAWA
-544 PGSRK
+544 SRK
-549 PNELELYDMSGSV
+549 PNELGLYDMSGSV
-562 YELCSDYMGDY
+562 NELCSDYMGDY

-583 PVAGSERVMR
+583 PAAGSERVMR

-598 DEPINCRNSARFGIA
+598 DDPINCRISARFGIA

>member
-39 GLDRTVA
+39 GLERMVA

-55 CCRASDS
+55 CCRACDS

-91 RLNHPHIVRIID
+91 QLNHPHIVRIID

-280 RPKTVAEFLTKF
+280 RPKTVAEFLAEF

-300 NPKPRTDTS
+300 TPKPRTDTS

-321 LKKKIPTP
+321 LKKIIPA
-329 QPKPQPKSTARP
+329 PQPKSPARP
-341 VVSRKAMM
+341 VVSRKTMM

-385 AFVAKKITKDSEMFS
+385 AFVAKKITKDSEMFF

-414 SFDMGATAEMDTAG
+414 SFDMGATAEMDTVG

-450 EVTHGLWQAV
+450 EVTQELWQAV
-460 MDPNSSYNASTYFL
+460 MGTNPSSTKSAYC

-494 TGKQFRLP
+494 TDKQFRLP

-512 GGKYAKGCRYSGSN
+512 GGKYAKGYRYSGSN
-526 NLGEVGKYYGNSY
+526 NLGEVGSFYH
-539 GSLPL
+539 GSWPAWA
-544 PGSRK
+544 SRK
-549 PNELELYDMSGSV
+549 PNELGLYDMSGSV
-562 YELCSDYMGDY
+562 NELCSDYMGDY

-583 PVAGSERVMR
+583 PAAGSERVMR

-598 DEPINCRNSARFGIA
+598 DEPINCRISARFGIA